1 MLALRLPHGGG
12 LVSSQ
17 EKSYRFLQKGSSKP
31 VPVLFGTLNVGKFG
45 CALSSI
51 TKSQSHLLVT
61 CLSYALSSKMTVT
74 RRPTLPTKR
83 EEHMG
88 V

>member
-1 MLALRLPHGGG
+1 MLALCLPHGGG

-17 EKSYRFLQKGSSKP
+17 EKSHRFLQKGSSKP
-31 VPVLFGTLNVGKFG
+31 VPVLFGTLNVGTFG

-61 CLSYALSSKMTVT
+61 CLSHVLSSKLMVT
-74 RRPTLPTKR
+74 RRPTLPTTHD
-83 EEHMG
+83 EHMG